1 MRHSMHLSPELGGE
15 RSDRMTDFLLPVER
29 TLTEVLGEH
38 PGELTQTGSPNFVCS
53 ILPCHWRSNKTLPVA
68 FKLVAL
74 GEVSDGTLVT
84 IRAGNDENY
93 CGELR
98 NCTAVMKN
106 QVAKFNDLRFVG
118 RSGRGKSFTL
128 TITVSTNPPQVTTYV
143 KAIKVTVD
151 GPREPRSKTR
161 HQQLRAFAS
170 AFGHRS
176 PYLGDPLRDWDH
188 LRRKAAEQWAADIH
202 RRLPSQGQDP
212 TQALHLAAV
221 DSPWGPYG
229 SHYTTYLSSTQG
241 LPGAA
246 FATPHSNCSIEGSPT
261 SSHDACPQLS
271 TGMDRNSSSVFSS
284 LSDGPLPLKDSLVTT
299 RYTNTV
305 TAEICLTD
313 RLSDLRHGLG
323 GSSYSHQP
331 TTTTAVSLL
340 SANNTSPYLSVS
352 HGLLAGPG
360 YYGSNNGVYLT
371 PPMLPPSLIYPQL
384 YGSVS
389 HHSFHLLGSAAVE
402 TEQPSSSDG
411 ERGASERPENGEET
425 RKEGRSPRFSSTNG
439 QSDHLWRPY

>member
-1 MRHSMHLSPELGGE
+1 MHLSPELGGE

-98 NCTAVMKN
+98 NSTAVMKN

-151 GPREPRSKTR
+151 GPREPRSKTN
-161 HQQLRAFAS
+161 
-170 AFGHRS
+170 
-176 PYLGDPLRDWDH
+176 
-188 LRRKAAEQWAADIH
+188 
-202 RRLPSQGQDP
+202 P

-229 SHYTTYLSSTQG
+229 SHYTTYMASTQG
-241 LPGAA
+241 LPAAA
-246 FATPHSNCSIEGSPT
+246 FAASHSIEGSPT

-271 TGMDRNSSSVFSS
+271 TGMDRSNSSVFSS
-284 LSDGPLPLKDSLVTT
+284 LSEGPLPLKDSMVTT

-323 GSSYSHQP
+323 GSSYAHQP
-331 TTTTAVSLL
+331 ATTTAVSLL

-389 HHSFHLLGSAAVE
+389 HHSFHLLGSSAVE
-402 TEQPSSSDG
+402 TEQPPNSEG
-411 ERGASERPENGEET
+411 ERGASEQQENREES
-425 RKEGRSPRFSSTNG
+425 RKEGRSPRFTSTNG